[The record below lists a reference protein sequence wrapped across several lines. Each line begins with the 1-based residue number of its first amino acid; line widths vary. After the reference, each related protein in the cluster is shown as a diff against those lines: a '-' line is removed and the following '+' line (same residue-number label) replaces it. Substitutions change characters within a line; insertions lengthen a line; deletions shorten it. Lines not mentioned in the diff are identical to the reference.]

1 MYFNVQHYNINI
13 VTLINIKK
21 LLQDVLD
28 VGTCSNFIPRSLYS
42 GVFLLWTL
50 NILLLSWEV
59 QIGEVA
65 PHFVSVHDAKLS
77 RALPSG
83 PLLGNSVW

>member
-28 VGTCSNFIPRSLYS
+28 VGTCSNCIPRSLYS
-42 GVFLLWTL
+42 GVFLL
-50 NILLLSWEV
+50 
-59 QIGEVA
+59 
-65 PHFVSVHDAKLS
+65 
-77 RALPSG
+77 
-83 PLLGNSVW
+83 

>member
-42 GVFLLWTL
+42 GVFLL
-50 NILLLSWEV
+50 
-59 QIGEVA
+59 
-65 PHFVSVHDAKLS
+65 
-77 RALPSG
+77 
-83 PLLGNSVW
+83 